1 MGDLAMA
8 IMHSRRRFVT
18 QAAVAGAAGL
28 GALSA
33 VGLGGG
39 GKSFAAEPPPEI
51 STIRLSKAPITCL
64 APQFVAEQLLHAE
77 GFTDVR
83 YEALDRPPVQKL
95 ARDELDLAMDFAPST
110 IMELDGGLP
119 VTIVAGVHV
128 GCFELFAHE
137 HIRSI
142 SDLKGRT
149 VGAASLGYET
159 ERHLVSIMA
168 SYVGPRPT

>member
-1 MGDLAMA
+1 
-8 IMHSRRRFVT
+8 MHSRRRFVT

-33 VGLGGG
+33 VDFGG

-51 STIRLSKAPITCL
+51 STIRLSKTSITCI

-95 ARDELDLAMDFAPST
+95 AP
-110 IMELDGGLP
+110 GK
-119 VTIVAGVHV
+119 GVR
-128 GCFELFAHE
+128 CS
-137 HIRSI
+137 R
-142 SDLKGRT
+142 
-149 VGAASLGYET
+149 
-159 ERHLVSIMA
+159 
-168 SYVGPRPT
+168 